1 MTAQPPE
8 TPPTATSDPSLARH
22 LRITGLWVVLVV
34 IVIVAIQLALSDVVT
49 VGPTWLVP
57 FIELIGIP
65 IIMLLIFFGGHH
77 PRVVHSVM
85 SAFLV
90 LLVLASV
97 MNALLLLLSLLNGFT
112 EQGGPLLFAG
122 FGVLII
128 NVLSFGLVYWWV
140 DAGGPILR
148 AEGRPE
154 NPDFLFPQQ
163 GMDGQENWKPG
174 LLDYLFTAY
183 TNIIAFSP
191 TDTMPLSKR
200 VKILFTV
207 QSSTAV
213 LTIVVTLSRAINLI
227 PGGTPPA
234 S

>member
-1 MTAQPPE
+1 MVK
-8 TPPTATSDPSLARH
+8 H
-22 LRITGLWVVLVV
+22 LRITGLWVTFVV
-34 IVIVAIQLALSDVVT
+34 IVIVSIQLALPDVVT

-65 IIMLLIFFGGHH
+65 IIFLLMFFGGEH
-77 PRVVHSVM
+77 PRVVQGAM
-85 SAFLV
+85 SAFLL

-97 MNALLLLLSLLNGFT
+97 MNAVLLLLSLLTGFT
-112 EQGGPLLFAG
+112 EQGGLLLFAG

-128 NVLSFGLVYWWV
+128 NVLSFGLVYWWA
-140 DAGGPILR
+140 DAGGPVLR
-148 AEGRPE
+148 AGGRPTT
-154 NPDFLFPQQ
+154 PDFLFPQQ
-163 GMDGQENWKPG
+163 GMDGMADWKPG

-191 TDTMPLSKR
+191 TDTMPLTKR
-200 VKILFTV
+200 VKVLFAV

-227 PGGTPPA
+227 GPTPPA

>member
-1 MTAQPPE
+1 MTAGASDKPHTTVYPPDVRR
-8 TPPTATSDPSLARH
+8 ALGRAS
-22 LRITGLWVVLVV
+22 LWVVLVV
-34 IVIVAIQLALSDVVT
+34 IIIVSIQLALPDVVT

-65 IIMLLIFFGGHH
+65 IVGSLMFLAGKHQRL
-77 PRVVHSVM
+77 VSWTM
-85 SAFLV
+85 TAFLI

-97 MNALLLLLSLLNGFT
+97 MNAILLLLSLLGGFT

-128 NVLSFGLVYWWV
+128 NVLSFGLVYWWI
-140 DAGGPILR
+140 DGGGPYAR
-148 AEGRPE
+148 ATGTVTH
-154 NPDFLFPQQ
+154 PDFLFPQQ
-163 GMDGQENWKPG
+163 GMEGQEDWRPG

-227 PGGTPPA
+227 PGGTPP